1 MIKSRDFCTLAQR
14 MLEEQW
20 GYILNA
26 YGQFWTAEDQES
38 TTNDMAKQY
47 GKKWIGR
54 RVIDCSGIGY
64 LIFQLLGQKMAHG
77 SNSMWDSWVNDRSE
91 LKNGKRADGK
101 EMWPGDP
108 VFRREKRESGTWR
121 RHHVGYYMGNGIVI
135 EARGTQ
141 YGVVSNANGGKGRG
155 LKDWHETAH
164 WNNMDYGNGGGE
176 IMSTLKRGDSGT
188 DVRQLQQA
196 LNEWGYVLTVD
207 GKFGAKTEAAVCQWQ
222 AKMGLNVTGICD
234 QAMWQ
239 GLTQEAEDVIDLK
252 LSRNAARELM
262 DQLRKGGIR

>member
-1 MIKSRDFCTLAQR
+1 MIRSRDFCTLARR
-14 MLEEQW
+14 MLDEKW

-26 YGQFWTAEDQES
+26 YGQFWTEKDQAN
-38 TTNDMAKQY
+38 TTDSMARQY
-47 GKKWIGR
+47 GRQWIGR

-64 LIFQLLGQKMAHG
+64 LIFTLLGQKMAHG
-77 SNSMWDSWVNDRSE
+77 SNSMWDSWVNDRCE

-108 VFRREKRESGTWR
+108 VFRKEQRESGTWR
-121 RHHVGYYMGNGIVI
+121 RHHVGYYMGNGVVI

-141 YGVVSNANGGKGRG
+141 YGVVSNENGGKGRG
-155 LKDWHETAH
+155 LTGWHETAR
-164 WNNMDYGNGGGE
+164 WNNMDYGNGGGAME
-176 IMSTLKRGDSGT
+176 TLKRGDSGA

-196 LNEWGYVLTVD
+196 LNEWGCVLTVD

-234 QAMWQ
+234 QAMWA
-239 GLTQEAEDVIDLK
+239 GLTQEPEDVIDLK
-252 LSRNAARELM
+252 LSRTAARELM
-262 DQLRKGGIR
+262 DQLKAAGIR